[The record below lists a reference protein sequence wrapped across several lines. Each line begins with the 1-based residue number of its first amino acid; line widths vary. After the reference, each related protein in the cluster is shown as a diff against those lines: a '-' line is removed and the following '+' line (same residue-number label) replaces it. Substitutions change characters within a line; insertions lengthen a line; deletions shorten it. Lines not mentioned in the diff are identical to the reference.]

1 MHKTF
6 LGKSENSVYWRRQI
20 MKKESVISIAAA
32 LLTTTLLGAPALA
45 ATSSFPSKSIT
56 IVVPYPPGGGA
67 DRFARTI
74 GEALSKEISQSVIV
88 DNKPGANGIIGTS
101 AVASAEP
108 DGYTI
113 LLGNI
118 GPNSINQAIYP
129 DLPYDSVKDFS
140 PISLIG
146 FTTHALAV
154 NPTRLPVKS
163 VQELIDY
170 AKKNPGKL
178 NYASAG
184 QGGSPHLAAEL
195 FALSTGI
202 KMTHIPYKGATP
214 ANTDLVAGQVDL
226 TFNTLPPLVNF
237 IKAGKVNALAVTGD
251 RRSQLLPDVPTISEA
266 GVPGYDVRTWYG
278 IFAPAKTP
286 PTVINSLNMALKK
299 VLSQPAVV
307 SSLEDQGYEVATS
320 SPQEFA
326 DLVKN
331 DVAKWAKVVK
341 EAGIKIQ

>member
-1 MHKTF
+1 MTKREKQRLLMETMMRK
-6 LGKSENSVYWRRQI
+6 KSLEIIVATLLVAGVSGTPVF
-20 MKKESVISIAAA
+20 AAA
-32 LLTTTLLGAPALA
+32 KD
-45 ATSSFPSKSIT
+45 FPSKSIT

-67 DRFARTI
+67 DMFARTI
-74 GEALSKEISQSVIV
+74 GEALSKEVKQSVVV
-88 DNKPGANGIIGTS
+88 DNKPGANGIIGTA

-118 GPNSINQAIYP
+118 GPNSINQALYP
-129 DLPYDSVKDFS
+129 NLPYDSVSDFS

-154 NPTRLPVKS
+154 NPQRLPVKS
-163 VQELIDY
+163 VQELISY

-178 NYASAG
+178 NYASSG

-195 FALSTGI
+195 FALSTGV

-214 ANTDLVAGQVDL
+214 GNTDLVAGQVDL

-237 IKAGKVNALAVTGD
+237 IKAGKVNALAVTGN
-251 RRSQLLPDVPTISEA
+251 RRSPLLPDTPTINEA

-286 PTVINSLNMALKK
+286 DAIVNALNIALKN
-299 VLSQPAVV
+299 VLTQPSVV
-307 SSLEDQGYEVATS
+307 STLEGQGYEVATS
-320 SPQEFA
+320 SPKEFA

-331 DVAKWAKVVK
+331 DVKKWAKVVND
-341 EAGIKIQ
+341 ANIKIQ